1 MDNLIARLEEVAN
14 ASEQWAGYGERK
26 LTMSHGELAKLMREA
41 AAVLREVAVSGVEQ
55 DDPRLDY
62 VTVQIDRATWE
73 AIKARPREDRPMSSS
88 DTRRLEV
95 LLDAAL
101 KAERA
106 AREQERNEHLRH
118 SGQCAECGTWTCGYC
133 GVSAED
139 GRWHCEK
146 CWGVGPLADA
156 VASVEAAEEAL
167 KVERAAREYAEELLQ
182 RSCEQRAALRDE
194 LIEAEEALKAERAQC
209 AAIAR
214 EFPELAA
221 QDRHSDGQRH
231 YNICE
236 GIAEAIEA
244 RGEEHMKENA
254 LANELVELLL
264 PYAGDGGTTEG
275 AVECLRRLLREVDEA
290 RGERPTGEGKR

>member
-1 MDNLIARLEEVAN
+1 M
-14 ASEQWAGYGERK
+14 SERGAQD
-26 LTMSHGELAKLMREA
+26 
-41 AAVLREVAVSGVEQ
+41 VLREIAAAGVEQ

-73 AIKARPREDRPMSSS
+73 AIKARPREDRPMSS
-88 DTRRLEV
+88 DTRRLEA

-182 RSCEQRAALRDE
+182 WSCEQRAALRDE

-214 EFPELAA
+214 E
-221 QDRHSDGQRH
+221 
-231 YNICE
+231 E
-236 GIAEAIEA
+236 GARMGGPANGPMARMAERIAEAISA
-244 RGEEHMKENA
+244 QVG
-254 LANELVELLL
+254 
-264 PYAGDGGTTEG
+264 P
-275 AVECLRRLLREVDEA
+275 
-290 RGERPTGEGKR
+290 GKR